1 MSFKKRT
8 ATAAILLGLVFLL
21 FQYAPRLVFFLVL
34 QGVILAALVEFYS
47 LAQKR
52 KLYPQ
57 RALGLVMAAVL
68 GLSFFFPHEFPFMM
82 ALFCC
87 FLLQTF
93 YFLFVFTT
101 IEMLPRF
108 SSSIAVT
115 MFGVLYLSFTLG
127 FFYPLRFE
135 WGAYTAY
142 FLFGVIF
149 LGDTGAYLVGRAF
162 GRHKMT
168 PLASPNKTWEG
179 ALAGI
184 LTACLAGILG
194 KIVLVPWITWGQA
207 VICAFLVHVV
217 AQASDPLESL
227 FKRAVGV
234 KDSSNLL
241 PGHGGFLD
249 RVDSLILA
257 APFFYYFIT
266 FFWKK
271 GGP

>member
-1 MSFKKRT
+1 VSFKKRT
-8 ATAAILLGLVFLL
+8 ATAAFLLVLVFLL
-21 FQYAPRLVFFLVL
+21 FQYASRLVFFLVL
-34 QGVILAALVEFYS
+34 QGTILAAMVEFYA
-47 LAQKR
+47 LAEKR

-57 RALGLVMAAVL
+57 KVLGLIMALVL
-68 GLSFFFPHEFPFMM
+68 SLSFFFPNEFPFRL

-87 FLLQTF
+87 FLIQTI
-93 YFLFVFTT
+93 YFLLVFTT
-101 IEMLPRF
+101 VEKLPRF

-149 LGDTGAYLVGRAF
+149 LGDTGAYLVGRAI

-179 ALAGI
+179 AAAGI
-184 LTACLAGILG
+184 LTACLAGIIG
-194 KIVLVPWITWGQA
+194 KMVLVPQISWGKA
-207 VICAFLVHVV
+207 VVCAFLVHAV

-234 KDSSNLL
+234 KDSSHLL

-257 APFFYYFIT
+257 TPFFYYFIT
-266 FFWKK
+266 VFWK
-271 GGP
+271 